1 MQASDLLELRDDLNR
16 ESRRLEKL
24 VDGLIAME
32 QRLSSSTE
40 TVEAAALRLHSF
52 YTGVERILLLVS
64 RVVNGGTPSRGEGW
78 HRRLLERMAMST
90 ETRPAVLSESTQLE
104 LQEYLRF
111 RHLVRNLYADE
122 LRAAPIEQLIGQL
135 RQTWPCLDADIAAF
149 QTWLATIAAG
159 ASAATNQWPES
170 KDRNSKLF

>member
-24 VDGLIAME
+24 VGGLVAME

-40 TVEAAALRLHSF
+40 TVEAAALRLHSL
-52 YTGVERILLLVS
+52 YTGVEQILLLVS

-104 LQEYLRF
+104 LQDYLRF

-122 LRAAPIEQLIGQL
+122 LRAEPIEQLISQL
-135 RQTWPCLDADIAAF
+135 RETWPCLDADIAAF

-170 KDRNSKLF
+170 EDRNSKLF

>member
-24 VDGLIAME
+24 VGGLVAME

-78 HRRLLERMAMST
+78 HRRLLERNRSRTLLLGEASDDALK
-90 ETRPAVLSESTQLE
+90 RCFRGV
-104 LQEYLRF
+104 RF
-111 RHLVRNLYADE
+111 GV
-122 LRAAPIEQLIGQL
+122 
-135 RQTWPCLDADIAAF
+135 
-149 QTWLATIAAG
+149 TIHDFKTSSFG
-159 ASAATNQWPES
+159 FRRLP
-170 KDRNSKLF
+170 L